1 MCRYAIAGILTT
13 NLADWEF
20 LMKYVP
26 FGRTGVNVSPLVL
39 GCMMFGGRT
48 SAEDSYRII
57 DHGLDAGLNFLDTA
71 NVYSM
76 GKSEEVVGEALKR
89 NGKRNSVFLA
99 TKVNGRMSE
108 EPNALG
114 NSRLH
119 VIEQCE
125 ASLRRLQTD
134 RIDLYQFH
142 RPSRHIA
149 IDESLRA
156 MDDLIRTG
164 KVRYIGTSNFGSW
177 QVVESLWAS
186 KELGLNRF
194 VSDQSPYNMA
204 DRRIER
210 EHLPMCQTYGL
221 AQIPW
226 SPLGGGGLTGKYRR
240 GAQPEAGTR
249 FGDEKRPH
257 MMKRISDGVMEI
269 AEGIRPLAEAKGVTV
284 AQFALAWVMSHPG
297 VTAPLVGPRTL
308 EQLVDN
314 LGALDIE
321 ITAEDAAVVDGLIAP
336 GEHVAEFYE
345 ASFAPNLHRW

>member
-1 MCRYAIAGILTT
+1 M
-13 NLADWEF
+13 N
-20 LMKYVP
+20 YVP

-48 SAEDSYRII
+48 SPDDSYPII
-57 DHGLDAGLNFLDTA
+57 DRAIDAGLNVLDTA
-71 NVYSM
+71 NVYSA

-89 NGKRNSVFLA
+89 NGKRNSIFLA
-99 TKVNGRMSE
+99 TKVNGRMAADD
-108 EPNALG
+108 PNGLG

-119 VIEQCE
+119 IMEQCE

-134 RIDLYQFH
+134 HIDLYQFH

-156 MDDLIRTG
+156 MDDLISSG

-177 QVVESLWAS
+177 QVVESLWAA

-194 VSDQSPYNMA
+194 VSDQSPYNLS

-210 EHLPMCQTYGL
+210 EMLPMCQTFGM

-226 SPLGGGGLTGKYRR
+226 SPLGGGGLTGKYQRSEK
-240 GAQPEAGTR
+240 QPEGTR
-249 FGDEKRPH
+249 FGDEKRPN
-257 MMKRISDGVMEI
+257 MMRRFNEGVLDIVDGIV
-269 AEGIRPLAEAKGVTV
+269 PLAEAKGCTV
-284 AQFALAWVMSHPG
+284 SQFSLAWVMSRPG

-308 EQLVDN
+308 EQLEDN
-314 LGALDIE
+314 LGAIDVE
-321 ITAEDAAVVDGLIAP
+321 ITDTDVEVVDNLIAR
-336 GEHVAEFYE
+336 GEHVADFYE

>member
-1 MCRYAIAGILTT
+1 M
-13 NLADWEF
+13 D
-20 LMKYVP
+20 YVQ
-26 FGRTGVNVSPLVL
+26 FGRTGLSISPLVL

-48 SAEDSYRII
+48 SPEDSYTII
-57 DHGLDAGLNFLDTA
+57 DRAIDAGINILDTA
-71 NVYSM
+71 NVYNA
-76 GKSEEVVGEALKR
+76 GRSEEVVGEALKR
-89 NGKRNSVFLA
+89 NGKRNSIILA

-108 EPNALG
+108 DPNAIG

-119 VIEQCE
+119 IIEQCE
-125 ASLRRLQTD
+125 ASLRRMQVD
-134 RIDLYQFH
+134 HIDLYQFH

-156 MDDLIRTG
+156 MDDLIRAG

-226 SPLGGGGLTGKYRR
+226 SPLGGGGLTGKYVR
-240 GAQPEAGTR
+240 AESQAAGSR
-249 FGDEKRPH
+249 FGDETDPGKMR
-257 MMKRISDGVMEI
+257 RFSSGVLDI
-269 AEGIRPLAEAKGVTV
+269 VDAIRPIADANGCTV
-284 AQFALAWVMSHPG
+284 SQLALAWVMSRPG
-297 VTAPLVGPRTL
+297 VAAPLVGPRTL
-308 EQLVDN
+308 EQFEDN
-314 LGALDIE
+314 LGAICVE
-321 ITAEDAAVVDGLIAP
+321 VSEEVDAALDAVVAP

-345 ASFAPNLHRW
+345 ASFGPNLHRW

>member
-1 MCRYAIAGILTT
+1 M
-13 NLADWEF
+13 N
-20 LMKYVP
+20 YVP

-48 SAEDSYRII
+48 SPDDSYTII
-57 DHGLDAGLNFLDTA
+57 DYAIDAGINILDTA
-71 NVYSM
+71 NVYNA

-89 NGKRNSVFLA
+89 NGKRNSIFLA
-99 TKVNGRMSE
+99 TKVNGRMSDD
-108 EPNALG
+108 PNALG

-119 VIEQCE
+119 IIEQCE
-125 ASLRRLQTD
+125 ASLRRLQVD
-134 RIDLYQFH
+134 HIDLYQFH

-156 MDDLIRTG
+156 MDELVRSG

-177 QVVESLWAS
+177 QIVESLWAA

-210 EHLPMCQTYGL
+210 EHLPMSQTFGL

-226 SPLGGGGLTGKYRR
+226 SPLAGGGLTGKYVRES
-240 GAQPEAGTR
+240 APATGTR
-249 FGDEKRPH
+249 FGDETRPN
-257 MMKRISDGVMEI
+257 MMRRFSDGVLDI
-269 AEGIRPLAEAKGVTV
+269 VDAIRPIADAKGCTV
-284 AQFALAWVMSHPG
+284 SQLALAWVMSRPG

-308 EQLVDN
+308 EQLKDN
-314 LGALDIE
+314 LGALDVELDRE
-321 ITAEDAAVVDGLIAP
+321 IDLALDAVVPP

-345 ASFAPNLHRW
+345 ASFGPNLHRW

>member
-1 MCRYAIAGILTT
+1 M
-13 NLADWEF
+13 N
-20 LMKYVP
+20 YVP
-26 FGRTGVNVSPLVL
+26 FGRTGVNVSPVVL

-48 SAEDSYRII
+48 SPEDSWTII
-57 DHGLDAGLNFLDTA
+57 DRAIDAGVNFLDTA
-71 NVYSM
+71 NVYNA
-76 GKSEEVVGEALKR
+76 GGSEEVVGEALKR

-99 TKVNGRMSE
+99 TKVNGRMSDD
-108 EPNALG
+108 PNALG
-114 NSRLH
+114 NSRLNI
-119 VIEQCE
+119 IEQCE

-156 MDDLIRTG
+156 MDDLIRAG

-177 QVVESLWAS
+177 QVVESLWAA

-210 EHLPMCQTYGL
+210 EMLPMCQTFGL
-221 AQIPW
+221 AVIPW
-226 SPLGGGGLTGKYRR
+226 SPLAGGGLTGKYSREEKQ
-240 GAQPEAGTR
+240 AAGTR
-249 FGDEKRPH
+249 FGDETRAGH
-257 MMKRISDGVMEI
+257 LRRFGNGVLDI
-269 AEGIRPLAEAKGVTV
+269 VDGIRPLADAKGCTV
-284 AQFALAWVMSHPG
+284 SQLALAWVMSRPG

-308 EQLVDN
+308 EQLEDN
-314 LGALDIE
+314 LGALDVE
-321 ITAEDAAVVDGLIAP
+321 ITDEEAAVVDNLIAP